1 MIIHPQVARE
11 EHDGGLGRMVG
22 GTNVD
27 LAAVDSITTGMH
39 RHFQAV
45 TRRQYMDERPEF
57 SGEILAFW
65 ATFALSFDMN
75 DLSSRLPSPNETR
88 NQPRL
93 RFLGENTM
101 ADSVVV
107 QSKVKEAIKAQGL
120 RMDSNLPDA
129 LNEKVHALVAK
140 AAKRAK
146 ENGRGTLRP
155 YDL

>member
-1 MIIHPQVARE
+1 MADGNDVDVGAPVSVAADIHRRFQDVT
-11 EHDGGLGRMVG
+11 GR
-22 GTNVD
+22 
-27 LAAVDSITTGMH
+27 
-39 RHFQAV
+39 R
-45 TRRQYMDERPEF
+45 YMDERPDF
-57 SGEILAFW
+57 SAEILAFRR
-65 ATFALSFDMN
+65 TFALSFDMN
-75 DLSSRLPSPNETR
+75 GLSRRLPIPDETR

-107 QSKVKEAIKAQGL
+107 QSKVKDAIKAQGL